1 MKLLVIGAHP
11 DDSEYRVG
19 GTAKKL
25 TDAGHEVIFV
35 SMTNGDAGH
44 HLIHGP
50 ELAKRRAAEAGAAA
64 KIAGAQSQILEHK
77 DARLEPSQ
85 KIRDQLI
92 GLIRQYHPDLIVTH
106 RPWDY
111 HPDHRYTSQLVL
123 DASYLLTVPAIRPDV
138 PYLHNMP
145 VITYMEDSFVKPLPF
160 EPDIAVSIDDVID
173 DKMEMLHCHKSQF
186 YEWLPHNN
194 LMKLPMPEGQNQ
206 RKAWLIEQMKALAAE
221 TAQKFRPLLKKL
233 YGDQKGDS
241 VKYAEAFELSEY
253 GLTPDTKNLRKLFS
267 VIPNG

>member
-1 MKLLVIGAHP
+1 VKLLVIGAHP
-11 DDSEYRVG
+11 DDCEYRVG

-25 TDAGHEVIFV
+25 TDTGNTVKFV

-50 ELAKRRAAEAGAAA
+50 ELAKRRAAEARAAA
-64 KIAGAQSQILEHK
+64 KIAGVQSEILEHK

-85 KIRDQLI
+85 NIRDQLI
-92 GLIRQYHPDLIVTH
+92 ALIRKFHPDLVITH

-123 DASYLLTVPAIRPDV
+123 DASYLLTVPAICPEA

-145 VITYMEDSFVKPLPF
+145 VIAYMEDSFLKPIPF
-160 EPDIAVSIDDVID
+160 HPDITVSIDDCID

-194 LMKLPMPEGQNQ
+194 LMKLPMPEGRDQQ
-206 RKAWLIEQMKALAAE
+206 KAWLIEQMKELAAE
-221 TAQKFRPLLKKL
+221 TANKFRPLLKKL

-253 GLTPDTKNLRKLFS
+253 GLTPDTENRRKLF
-267 VIPNG
+267 P